1 MDLLTQ
7 LKTLKENTQNP
18 EVVLFCENSIKEIQQ
33 GHNSLNEELLFQQV
47 ESLQNA
53 QQSMEKNPL
62 DLIREQQMTT
72 SKTAASK
79 ILESWGGVDS
89 RTFKSSGSYVDGI
102 EEKQPI
108 SHQNIQEG
116 ISSFATQDA
125 SVASLMK
132 SQEVHNLG
140 ILESLLNLKDSGIF
154 EHPSVKILAEK
165 YYNLLKVKNL
175 PEFIVAESY
184 IAELGNFNWDQD
196 VKRMYEGISNRIAD
210 LRPEI
215 EVAKALYAI
224 SQNGSSDFY
233 SPVTES
239 LNKWLVSENKSITL
253 LSQEISRWQF
263 NPIVKN
269 LLNNLSL
276 MESTSRQLHVPVSSG
291 NSEVSKVYSPVFV
304 QGGKT
309 LFVLG
314 KNVFEANSTGIT
326 KLRNGQIASLP
337 NSYLSL
343 LESYANLNTKADANG
358 LSIYLGKTRIVLVEE
373 NEKTSVYFGNKKLNF
388 SDYNQFARILSIEM
402 SKTLGV
408 NENRIIRDIINIY
421 ENFGNI
427 VELDFAKTISSKL
440 YEGASVH
447 LMKWDGKIYLNK
459 INESMREDS
468 FYVVN
473 GNQAT
478 SMVKEFLK
486 YDISEGLTEFLD
498 GENRIKSVM
507 MNDRKVLMENIA
519 LVEGEIQKVQNQMA
533 KSPLFAN
540 SQELLGAKNLLERE
554 LGILRQKWS
563 VVNEEIKKIESS
575 PDQITNMNEDADF
588 NVGEYVK
595 VKESGNTGKIVSI
608 NGSSG
613 SYTVLMDNGRTG
625 EFRLDEIINLD
636 DALASAGEDNEAEA
650 ETEEE
655 LKEGTQPLASAPG
668 KSAKAGKLDKSV
680 SATMRKSTTKAPA
693 ASHQDAAGKKDVEDL
708 DDANLEE
715 APAGQK
721 LTKYRAFKK
730 AGYNLAESRGAGQSS
745 SSASETSW
753 ESAKAKEMNLAVAPG
768 EADHTASN
776 FYKTKVTQGTSKNP
790 ELMKTDPNYAA
801 APGTKGVGKELKYRV
816 SSEMGY
822 NVDEMAEIEKTNQ
835 ELAKAP
841 GPIAT
846 YGKKFGAKTVHGKK
860 GSPEVMKIDP
870 NFANAPGMN
879 SKGHVDY
886 DLNDEM
892 GYNLDESEESKKN

>member
-7 LKTLKENTQNP
+7 LKTLKENSQNP
-18 EVVLFCENSIKEIQQ
+18 EVVLFCENSIREIQQ
-33 GHNSLNEELLFQQV
+33 GSSNLNEEMLFDQV
-47 ESLQNA
+47 QSLQNT
-53 QQSMEKNPL
+53 QQSTEKNPL
-62 DLIREQQMTT
+62 EIIREQEMST
-72 SKTAASK
+72 SKNAATR
-79 ILESWGGVDS
+79 ILESWGGIGS
-89 RTFKSSGSYVDGI
+89 KTFKSAGSYVDGV
-102 EEKQPI
+102 EEKKQV
-108 SHQNIQEG
+108 SHQNINEG
-116 ISSFATQDA
+116 ISSFASQDA
-125 SVASLMK
+125 GVASLMK

-140 ILESLLNLKDSGIF
+140 ILESILSLKNAGIF
-154 EHPSVKILAEK
+154 EHPSVKILAER
-165 YYNLLKVKNL
+165 YYHLLKGKNL
-175 PEFIVAESY
+175 PEFIIAESFLG
-184 IAELGNFNWDQD
+184 ELGNFNWDQD
-196 VKRMYEGISNRIAD
+196 VKWMYEGISNKISN

-224 SQNGSSDFY
+224 SQNGTPDFY

-239 LNKWLVSENKSITL
+239 LNKWLVSENKSISL

-304 QGGKT
+304 EGGKT

-314 KNVFEANSTGIT
+314 KNVFEATSNGIS
-326 KLRNGQIASLP
+326 KLRHGQIASLP
-337 NSYLSL
+337 NRYLSL
-343 LESYANLNTKADANG
+343 LESYANLNTKADEKG
-358 LSIYLGKTRIVLVEE
+358 LSIYLGKTRILLVEE
-373 NEKTSVYFGNKKLNF
+373 SEKTSVYFGGKKLNF

-402 SKTLGV
+402 SKTLGL
-408 NENRIIRDIINIY
+408 NENKIIRDVINIY
-421 ENFGNI
+421 ENFSSI

-440 YEGASVH
+440 YEGAAVH

-486 YDISEGLTEFLD
+486 YDISEGLTQFLD
-498 GENRIKSVM
+498 GENRVKSVM

-519 LVEGEIQKVQNQMA
+519 LVETQIQKIENQMS

-540 SQELLGAKNLLERE
+540 SQEMQNAKYLLERE

-563 VVNEEIKKIESS
+563 VVNEEIKKIESA
-575 PDQITNMNEDADF
+575 PDPIRNMNEDDDF

-595 VKESGNTGKIVSI
+595 VKESGNTGKIISI

-636 DALASAGEDNEAEA
+636 DALAAAGDENEAEA
-650 ETEEE
+650 ETQEE

-668 KSAKAGKLDKSV
+668 SAKTGKLDKSV
-680 SATMRKSTTKAPA
+680 AATMRKSTTKAPA
-693 ASHQDAAGKKDVEDL
+693 GSHQNAAGKKDIEDL

-721 LTKYRAFKK
+721 LTKYKAYKK
-730 AGYNLAESRGAGQSS
+730 AGYNLDESKGTGKST
-745 SSASETSW
+745 SAPETSW

-768 EADHTASN
+768 KADHTASY

-790 ELMKTDPNYAA
+790 QVMKTDPNFAA
-801 APGTKGVGKELKYRV
+801 APGTQGAGKDLKYRV

-841 GPIAT
+841 GPIGT
-846 YGKKFGAKTVHGKK
+846 YGKKFGARTIHGKPGK
-860 GSPEVMKIDP
+860 PEVMNIDP

-879 SKGHVDY
+879 SKGEVDY

-892 GYNLDESEESKKN
+892 GYNLDESQESKKN